1 MAEVTGDIGGQ
12 PVQLNNAATEA
23 TLRQLLNSMTLIA
36 QKLGVDTKRQAEME
50 KEMNK
55 FFNQLDK
62 TNKAAKNAEKL
73 KQTEAEA
80 LNRANA
86 QRQREQELALKS
98 EKVTQAVADGLGLV
112 ADKSMEYANKLTS
125 VMSSFANMGNS
136 FSGAASVF
144 NNIPIVGGLLSNVFG
159 AVAGAADK
167 LQKSFIEVGSVGA
180 TFGGSIRNMVAYA
193 SQAGLT
199 FEQFS
204 QVIKNNSEDLVR
216 LGGSTTEGAKRLSQL
231 AVSLKKSGLQDD
243 LARLGFSADEIANGM
258 ASVTGKLF
266 RGIGVRA
273 GQEGAAAK
281 VSAEYL
287 KNLTAISSI
296 TGKNRDQME
305 KEAAQRMA
313 DSKYRAVFAKL
324 DATSRGELENLMNTM
339 GPGMQKGMRDLIATG
354 SATTEEAE
362 ALLAFY
368 PELAR
373 QGLDMHQSI
382 KKSNRLTEAER
393 LKFDATMRKTAKD
406 QDRALKD
413 GTGAIGTVMTY
424 TTGAAATLGVEMQ
437 DISEQTGSV
446 TQAQAEQKKE
456 LDKAAEAAKK
466 HGDSLDPA
474 NMLRMQQEIAK
485 TSNEFNVLLAEHLPK
500 LQEAFTMLADF
511 VKTYLVPIFRFFMDH
526 LKEIVIAIA
535 GVVIGLGVLK
545 KTFEAF
551 KAYQEFKNLGKERGS
566 TPANPMFVTDVGGGD
581 GGGGADE
588 SPEQRRKRRESKRD
602 KLKSIKTG
610 TKLVK
615 GVAGVGTVVSAGM
628 LYSELSDIDEREKA
642 GDITAQQAKME
653 KGGAVGETAGG
664 AGGAVGG
671 AIAGAMAGSIVP
683 VVGTVIGG
691 LIGGALGAWLG
702 SKGGEM
708 IGKSV
713 AAPTAT
719 ADWMRINGPN
729 IKSWADAVTKGSYK
743 FDQVPDIYKG
753 HVQEL
758 LDKKPKGNTAPAA
771 PIAAVPKPAEVKPTP
786 AVIPK
791 PAEVKPASAT
801 AQSAAEVK
809 SPAGSGINYNSS
821 PENLLKQ
828 FAQAQNPKNVA
839 SAIPTMPPVAAA
851 VGDDVRKQLE
861 ADAEKKKQDAIA
873 AENKATIA
881 AKEKDD
887 KDKKT
892 QEYPLSLLAELNSK
906 MAQMIKLQSQ
916 TSTNTYENVLATKG
930 LNNNLYKA

>member
-1 MAEVTGDIGGQ
+1 
-12 PVQLNNAATEA
+12 
-23 TLRQLLNSMTLIA
+23 
-36 QKLGVDTKRQAEME
+36 
-50 KEMNK
+50 
-55 FFNQLDK
+55 
-62 TNKAAKNAEKL
+62 
-73 KQTEAEA
+73 
-80 LNRANA
+80 
-86 QRQREQELALKS
+86 
-98 EKVTQAVADGLGLV
+98 
-112 ADKSMEYANKLTS
+112 
-125 VMSSFANMGNS
+125 
-136 FSGAASVF
+136 
-144 NNIPIVGGLLSNVFG
+144 
-159 AVAGAADK
+159 
-167 LQKSFIEVGSVGA
+167 
-180 TFGGSIRNMVAYA
+180 
-193 SQAGLT
+193 
-199 FEQFS
+199 
-204 QVIKNNSEDLVR
+204 
-216 LGGSTTEGAKRLSQL
+216 
-231 AVSLKKSGLQDD
+231 
-243 LARLGFSADEIANGM
+243 
-258 ASVTGKLF
+258 
-266 RGIGVRA
+266 
-273 GQEGAAAK
+273 
-281 VSAEYL
+281 
-287 KNLTAISSI
+287 
-296 TGKNRDQME
+296 
-305 KEAAQRMA
+305 
-313 DSKYRAVFAKL
+313 
-324 DATSRGELENLMNTM
+324 
-339 GPGMQKGMRDLIATG
+339 
-354 SATTEEAE
+354 
-362 ALLAFY
+362 
-368 PELAR
+368 
-373 QGLDMHQSI
+373 
-382 KKSNRLTEAER
+382 
-393 LKFDATMRKTAKD
+393 
-406 QDRALKD
+406 
-413 GTGAIGTVMTY
+413 
-424 TTGAAATLGVEMQ
+424 
-437 DISEQTGSV
+437 
-446 TQAQAEQKKE
+446 
-456 LDKAAEAAKK
+456 
-466 HGDSLDPA
+466 
-474 NMLRMQQEIAK
+474 
-485 TSNEFNVLLAEHLPK
+485 
-500 LQEAFTMLADF
+500 
-511 VKTYLVPIFRFFMDH
+511 
-526 LKEIVIAIA
+526 
-535 GVVIGLGVLK
+535 
-545 KTFEAF
+545 
-551 KAYQEFKNLGKERGS
+551 
-566 TPANPMFVTDVGGGD
+566 MFVTDVGGGG

-588 SPEQRRKRRESKRD
+588 TPEQRRKRRESKRD

-653 KGGAVGETAGG
+653 KGGAVGETTGG
-664 AGGAVGG
+664 AGGAVAG
-671 AIAGAMAGSIVP
+671 AIAGAALGSIVP

-691 LIGGALGAWLG
+691 LIGGALGGWLG

-719 ADWMRINGPN
+719 ADWMRINSPN

-743 FDQVPDIYKG
+743 FEQVPDIYKG

-791 PAEVKPASAT
+791 PTEVKPASAT

-892 QEYPLSLLAELNSK
+892 QEYPLSLLAELNTK

>member
-339 GPGMQKGMRDLIATG
+339 GPSMQKGMRDLIATG

-382 KKSNRLTEAER
+382 RKSNRVTEAER

-413 GTGAIGTVMTY
+413 GTGAIATVMTY

-437 DISEQTGSV
+437 DISEQTGDV

-526 LKEIVIAIA
+526 LKEIVGVIA
-535 GVVIGLGVLK
+535 GVVIGLGILK

-566 TPANPMFVTDVGGGD
+566 TPANPMFVTDVSG

-588 SPEQRRKRRESKRD
+588 TPEQRRKRRESKRD

-610 TKLVK
+610 SKLVK

-628 LYSELSDIDEREKA
+628 LYSDLSDIDEREKA

-653 KGGAVGETAGG
+653 KGGAVGEAAGG
-664 AGGAVGG
+664 TGGAIGG
-671 AIAGAMAGSIVP
+671 AIAGAALGSIVP

-691 LIGGALGAWLG
+691 LIGGALGGWLG

-708 IGKSV
+708 IGTAIAK
-713 AAPTAT
+713 PTAT

-771 PIAAVPKPAEVKPTP
+771 PIAAV
-786 AVIPK
+786 PK

-873 AENKATIA
+873 AENKATAA

-892 QEYPLSLLAELNSK
+892 QEYPLSLLAELNTK

>member
-80 LNRANA
+80 LNRSNA

-167 LQKSFIEVGSVGA
+167 LQKSFIEAGSVGA

-339 GPGMQKGMRDLIATG
+339 GPGMQKGMRDLVATG

-382 KKSNRLTEAER
+382 KKSNRFTEAER
-393 LKFDATMRKTAKD
+393 LKFDTIMRKTAKD

-456 LDKAAEAAKK
+456 LNNAAEAAKK

-485 TSNEFNVLLAEHLPK
+485 TANEFNVLLAEHLPK

-535 GVVIGLGVLK
+535 GVIVGLGVLK
-545 KTFEAF
+545 KGFEAF

-566 TPANPMFVTDVGGGD
+566 TPANPMFVTDVGGGG

-588 SPEQRRKRRESKRD
+588 TPEQRRKRRENKRD
-602 KLKSIKTG
+602 KLKSVKAG
-610 TKLVK
+610 GKLLK
-615 GVAGVGTVVSAGM
+615 GVAGLGTVVSAGM
-628 LYSELSDIDEREKA
+628 LYSDLSDIDERAQA
-642 GDITAQQAKME
+642 GEITAQQATME
-653 KGGAVGETAGG
+653 KGGAYGEAGG
-664 AGGAVGG
+664 GLSGALGGA
-671 AIAGAMAGSIVP
+671 AAGAAIGSIVP

-691 LIGGALGAWLG
+691 LIGGALGGWLG
-702 SKGGEM
+702 SNLGET

-713 AAPTAT
+713 AKPTAT
-719 ADWMRINGPN
+719 VDWMKINGPN
-729 IKSWADAVTKGSYK
+729 IKAWADAVTKGSYK
-743 FDQVPDIYKG
+743 FEQVPDIYKG
-753 HVQEL
+753 HVQDL
-758 LDKKPKGNTAPAA
+758 LDKKSKANTVPAT
-771 PIAAVPKPAEVKPTP
+771 PVVAVPKPAEVKPTP
-786 AVIPK
+786 AVTPTSK
-791 PAEVKPASAT
+791 PAEVKP
-801 AQSAAEVK
+801 
-809 SPAGSGINYNSS
+809 PAGSGINYSSS
-821 PENLLKQ
+821 PETLLKQ
-828 FAQAQNPKNVA
+828 FAQAQNPKNIT
-839 SAIPTMPPVAAA
+839 SAAPVIPMAANA
-851 VGDDVRKQLE
+851 VGDTVRKQLE
-861 ADAEKKKQDAIA
+861 ADAEKKKQEDIA
-873 AENKATIA
+873 AENKAAVA
-881 AKEKDD
+881 AKEKED

-892 QEYPLSLLAELNSK
+892 QEYPLSLLAELNTK